1 MIADTLAAHQQ
12 STQGAAA
19 ATQAANAQAAAAAQA
34 ANAQAA
40 AAAQAA
46 NAQAA
51 AAAQV
56 AEGDAHAAAAAMHA
70 HHMQAMANMN
80 EGLRAQMENAQG
92 VAPIVP
98 PFAPP
103 LGAQNG
109 VGFGFGGGRAN
120 GMPEGGAHL
129 RQNVQGG
136 EGAPRVRQFV
146 FQFEINWSLISK
158 LVFLVFLLGQEGS
171 PRRVYTLM
179 IVAVL
184 IYLWQ
189 TNWLGF
195 VRRIAG
201 GALPDPTQLFE
212 MLFPQEDRRQDG
224 TEDAANGQGER
235 HRGQSRAPNRF
246 GRAALFV
253 SFLYSF
259 IYGFFCSLLPG
270 WRPRPL
276 PRLEEPRNNQGDEN
290 AADNQND
297 IAAGENRA
305 EAENNHE
312 HTD

>member
-1 MIADTLAAHQQ
+1 MERMIADTLAAHQQ
-12 STQGAAA
+12 SAQGAAA
-19 ATQAANAQAAAAAQA
+19 AQAANAQATAAAQA

-40 AAAQAA
+40 AVAQAA
-46 NAQAA
+46 EGEAQ
-51 AAAQV
+51 
-56 AEGDAHAAAAAMHA
+56 AAAAAMHA
-70 HHMQAMANMN
+70 HHMHVMANMN
-80 EGLRAQMENAQG
+80 QGLRAQMENAQG
-92 VAPIVP
+92 AAPIVP

-109 VGFGFGGGRAN
+109 VGFGFGGVGAN
-120 GMPEGGAHL
+120 GVPEGGAHL
-129 RQNVQGG
+129 RPNVQGG

-158 LVFLVFLLGQEGS
+158 LIFLVFLLGQEGS

-195 VRRIAG
+195 VRRLAG
-201 GALPDPTQLFE
+201 GAVPDPTQLFE
-212 MLFPQEDRRQDG
+212 ILFPQEDRQQEGTDG
-224 TEDAANGQGER
+224 GANDQGER
-235 HRGQSRAPNRF
+235 RRVQSRLPNRF
-246 GRAALFV
+246 GRVALFV

-276 PRLEEPRNNQGDEN
+276 PRLEEVRNNQGDRI
-290 AADNQND
+290 AGGNQNE
-297 IAAGENRA
+297 IAAGENQV
-305 EAENNHE
+305 EAENDHE
-312 HTD
+312 HAD